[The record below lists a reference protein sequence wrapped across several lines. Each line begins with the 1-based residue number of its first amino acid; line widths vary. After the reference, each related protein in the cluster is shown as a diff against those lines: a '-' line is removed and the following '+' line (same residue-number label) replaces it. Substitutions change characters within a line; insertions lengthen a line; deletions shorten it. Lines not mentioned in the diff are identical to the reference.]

1 MCMEKREAI
10 KIPLFRNIINKK
22 NMQTI
27 ILTSIIFL
35 VLFSLVFILI
45 DSNKVAKA
53 EKEMQDKNAE
63 MWAKIIKDNN
73 LI

>member
-1 MCMEKREAI
+1 MEKREAI

-27 ILTSIIFL
+27 ILTSIILL

-53 EKEMQDKNAE
+53 EKIKDKQNAE

>member
-1 MCMEKREAI
+1 MEKREAI

>member
-1 MCMEKREAI
+1 M
-10 KIPLFRNIINKK
+10 N
-22 NMQTI
+22 TI

-53 EKEMQDKNAE
+53 EKEIQDKNAQ

>member
-1 MCMEKREAI
+1 M
-10 KIPLFRNIINKK
+10 N
-22 NMQTI
+22 TI
-27 ILTSIIFL
+27 ILTIAILL

-45 DSNKVAKA
+45 DSNNTAKA
-53 EKEMQDKNAE
+53 EKIKDKENAE

>member
-1 MCMEKREAI
+1 M
-10 KIPLFRNIINKK
+10 LIINQTI
-22 NMQTI
+22 NTMNTI

-45 DSNKVAKA
+45 DSNQVAKA
-53 EKEMQDKNAE
+53 EKEIQDKNAQ

>member
-1 MCMEKREAI
+1 MFVLLINHK
-10 KIPLFRNIINKK
+10 IINTM
-22 NMQTI
+22 NTI
-27 ILTSIIFL
+27 ILTIAILL

-53 EKEMQDKNAE
+53 EKEMQDKKAQ

>member
-1 MCMEKREAI
+1 M
-10 KIPLFRNIINKK
+10 N
-22 NMQTI
+22 TI

-53 EKEMQDKNAE
+53 EKEIQDKTL
-63 MWAKIIKDNN
+63 KCGLKSLKTII
-73 LI
+73 

>member
-1 MCMEKREAI
+1 M
-10 KIPLFRNIINKK
+10 LIINQTI
-22 NMQTI
+22 NTMNTI

-53 EKEMQDKNAE
+53 EKEIQDKNAQ